1 MKALV
6 SIAMKD
12 LRLLARDKMGMIF
25 ILLFPLFL
33 ALFFGAVFGGG
44 GSNKGALKIAV
55 IDNDKSKASLTYLEK
70 LKSIEMLKLLP
81 MPLDQAKEK
90 VRQSKLVAYLHIPKG
105 FGKGGPFGGG
115 SAKTNLQV
123 GIDPARR
130 ASRGYLEGLL
140 TQGYYQSLMKQFS
153 DPQQMKKWVSQGRQD
168 IAKDSKLPVAQKLL
182 MQTFLGAVDVFMS
195 SIDQKVYNSGG
206 PWKMQILSIVPV
218 TPKRKRP
225 LSAFEVTFPS
235 GLLWGL
241 LSCALGFAISLVR
254 EQKIGT
260 FLRLQMAPISRAQ
273 ILLGKGLACFL
284 AAIGV
289 MVLILT
295 VGVLFTKVRIGQPL
309 FLVLA
314 MLCNS
319 VCFVGLMMIAATL
332 GKTEEAV
339 NGAGWAGMMVMAM
352 LGGGMIP
359 LISMPTW
366 LAQLSNFSP
375 VKWGILAI
383 EGAIWRDFTF
393 AEMLVPCG
401 ILVAVGVIS
410 FGVGWALFQRAEA

>member
-1 MKALV
+1 MKALF

-44 GSNKGALKIAV
+44 GSRKGALKIAV
-55 IDNDKSKASLTYLEK
+55 IDNDSSKASQGYLNK
-70 LKSIEMLKLLP
+70 LQSIDMLKLVP
-81 MPLDQAKEK
+81 MLLDQAKEQ

-105 FGKGGPFGGG
+105 FGKSGPFGG
-115 SAKTNLQV
+115 SNAKTQLRV
-123 GIDPARR
+123 GIDPSRR
-130 ASRGYLEGLL
+130 ASKGYLTGLL
-140 TQGYYQSLMKQFS
+140 TQGYYQSMMTQFS
-153 DPQQMKKWVSQGRQD
+153 DPKQMKTWVSQGRQD
-168 IAKDSKLPVAQKLL
+168 LAKDNTMAPAQKLL

-195 SIDQKVYNSGG
+195 AVDNKVYKSGN
-206 PWKMQILSIVPV
+206 PFKMDILKVVAV
-218 TPKRKRP
+218 TPQRKRP
-225 LSAFEVTFPS
+225 LSPFEVTFPS

-254 EQKIGT
+254 ERKIGT

-284 AAIGV
+284 AALGV
-289 MVLILT
+289 MALILT
-295 VGVLFTKVRIGQPL
+295 VGVMFTKVRIGQPM
-309 FLVLA
+309 FLVMA

-332 GKTEEAV
+332 GKTEESV
-339 NGAGWAGMMVMAM
+339 NGAGWAGMMVMGM

-366 LAQLSNFSP
+366 LAKLSNFSP

-383 EGAIWRDFTF
+383 EGAIWRDFSF

-401 ILVAVGVIS
+401 ILVAVGVVA
-410 FGVGWALFQRAEA
+410 FGAGWILFQRADA